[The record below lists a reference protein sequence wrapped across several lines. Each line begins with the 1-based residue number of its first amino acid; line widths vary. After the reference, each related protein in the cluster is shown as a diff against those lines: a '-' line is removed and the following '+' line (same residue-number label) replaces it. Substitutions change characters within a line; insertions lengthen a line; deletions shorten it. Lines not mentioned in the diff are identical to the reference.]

1 MSESRKR
8 MLELL
13 LSQFEDKKVLT
24 AILKMIA
31 KEYEYHH
38 QLRKDIREKTQLAVA
53 VGAQLDMCGEV
64 ADINRQV
71 EKSVSIDF
79 FGFPDHGDN
88 TFGEARFYK
97 YGEPYLTSTS
107 LGDTEYRL
115 AIYSKIAKNTTD
127 GSRISTINSIKKMF
141 SLSKVVAVNAGD
153 AKIRVGIGRIVNKN
167 ELSIIE
173 ALDLIIRSAGVGIIY
188 LYWFNGGNTFGFSKR
203 GKNKGNFAP
212 MGKGVFARIMKIEG
226 SLI

>member
-1 MSESRKR
+1 MITPTER
-8 MLELL
+8 MQELL
-13 LSQFEDKKVLT
+13 LSQFEDKRVINAL
-24 AILKMIA
+24 LKMIA
-31 KEYEYHH
+31 REYEFHH
-38 QLRKDIREKTQLAVA
+38 QLRKDVREKTQLAVA
-53 VGAQLDMCGEV
+53 VGHQLDMCGEV
-64 ADINRQV
+64 ADVSRRV
-71 EKSVSIDF
+71 EKSVAIDY

-97 YGEPYLTSTS
+97 YGEPYLASTG
-107 LGDTEYRL
+107 LGDTDYRL

-141 SLSKVVAVNAGD
+141 GIPKVVACNAGD
-153 AKIRVGIGRIVNKN
+153 AKIRVGIGRIVTRN

-173 ALDLIIRSAGVGIIY
+173 ALDLIIRSAGVGIVY
-188 LYWFNGGNTFGFSKR
+188 FYWFNGGNTFGFSKK

>member
-1 MSESRKR
+1 MSDSRKR

-13 LSQFEDKKVLT
+13 LSQYEDKRVVT
-24 AILKMIA
+24 ALLKMIA
-31 KEYEYHH
+31 REYDFHH
-38 QLRKDIREKTQLAVA
+38 QLRKDIREKTQLPIA
-53 VGAQLDMCGEV
+53 VGAQLDMCGEI
-64 ADINRQV
+64 ADVSRSV
-71 EKSVSIDF
+71 EKSIAIDY
-79 FGFPDHGDN
+79 FGFPDHGN
-88 TFGEARFYK
+88 NSFGEARFYK
-97 YGEPYLTSTS
+97 YGEPYLTSTR

-127 GSRISTINSIKKMF
+127 GSRVSTINSIKKMF
-141 SLSKVVAVNAGD
+141 GLSKVVACNAGD

-173 ALDLIIRSAGVGIIY
+173 ALDLMVRSAGVGIIY
-188 LYWFNGGNTFGFSKR
+188 LYWFNGGNTFGFSKK